1 MFIGLVMIHEWGH
14 FIVARRNGV
23 DTEEFGLGFPPR
35 LWGRKLRKKQGD
47 NTLYSFNLLPL
58 GGFVKMKGE
67 HDYDEE
73 PGSFG
78 AASLKAKTKIMLAGV
93 GLNLLTAIVLF
104 TIVAI
109 AGMPKLISKAQFG
122 EEQFTVKS
130 DTKIIR
136 NDVRVSFVDPDSPAD
151 KAGVKAGD
159 NIKSISILNTCNTS
173 MPECAKSAP
182 ITIPTADVLKEK
194 TKDFASK
201 TVAINLLRNKEML
214 TVQAHIRTKVEVD
227 SFNKAH
233 HCNDQNYKGNDAQC
247 MGYFGIVPI
256 DYTVQRSTWSAPVV
270 AVGLSA
276 QLTKLTF
283 KGLWSA
289 IKGLGSTIAGG
300 VTGNK
305 VARQKGQTQASE
317 QVSGPVGIFFVL
329 KEGARQGFVFILFIV
344 AVISLTL
351 AIMNVLPIP
360 ALDGGRLY
368 LMLYYRKVLHKVLPQ
383 KTEERIVGGSFAAL
397 MLLFV
402 LITVVDVK
410 RFF

>member
-1 MFIGLVMIHEWGH
+1 MIHEWGH

-35 LWGRKLRKKQGD
+35 LWGRKLRKEQGD

-136 NDVRVSFVDPDSPAD
+136 NDVRISYVEPNSPAA
-151 KAGVKAGD
+151 KAGIQPGD
-159 NIKSISILNTCNTS
+159 NLVSISQCSDTEQCVAAPALKN
-173 MPECAKSAP
+173 SAELPP
-182 ITIPTADVLKEK
+182 ITKASAGEKVDVIYTHDKK
-194 TKDFASK
+194 AQYA
-201 TVAINLLRNKEML
+201 TV
-214 TVQAHIRTKVEVD
+214 TIRTKAEVD
-227 SFNKAH
+227 ASQKTDNPK
-233 HCNDQNYKGNDAQC
+233 
-247 MGYFGIVPI
+247 GYFGVVPV

-289 IKGLGSTIAGG
+289 VKGLGSTIAGG

-305 VARQKGQTQASE
+305 AARQKGQTQASE

-329 KEGARQGFVFILFIV
+329 KEGARQGFIFILFIV